1 MHGKSPCIFLYSG
14 KQKNRAAPHSPAQP
28 GAFRLSHDVKRSL
41 KRVFASGARRG
52 RSPVFSGNPDPADRP
67 DAPLLYHKTVSH
79 VLTHSVY
86 CLITLLSHSYHTL
99 ITHLLHSYYTVH
111 CDRPPLPEQ
120 IRVFLFAWSQSALL
134 VPLSSSVLV
143 PFLCRFFNGFC
154 PGFCGFVA
162 TFCGFAPF
170 FSRFD
175 PDL

>member
-99 ITHLLHSYYTVH
+99 ITLLLHCTLRSPAFAGTDPCFPFCMVA
-111 CDRPPLPEQ
+111 
-120 IRVFLFAWSQSALL
+120 IRASCAAFFFCFGSFF
-134 VPLSSSVLV
+134 V
-143 PFLCRFFNGFC
+143 PFFQRFL
-154 PGFCGFVA
+154 PGILRVCCDFLRICAV
-162 TFCGFAPF
+162 F
-170 FSRFD
+170 F
-175 PDL
+175 PL

>member
-1 MHGKSPCIFLYSG
+1 MHLFVFRKTKKP
-14 KQKNRAAPHSPAQP
+14 RAAPHSPAQP
-28 GAFRLSHDVKRSL
+28 GAFRLSHDAKRSL

-67 DAPLLYHKTVSH
+67 DAPLLYHKTVPMSLH
-79 VLTHSVY
+79 
-86 CLITLLSHSYHTL
+86 TLYTVLSHSYHTL

-120 IRVFLFAWSQSALL
+120 IRVFLFACSQSTLL

-143 PFLCRFFNGFC
+143 PFSCRFFNGFC

-162 TFCGFAPF
+162 TFCGVAPLF
-170 FSRFD
+170 LRFD